1 MFVAIKKNHIGCSS
15 VLLPIICVQVF
26 QYIKNDSETLESI
39 YIYIYIKFML
49 ELYVQDLLFE
59 RKCFLIPIR
68 M

>member
-1 MFVAIKKNHIGCSS
+1 MFVAIKKNHIGCNA

-26 QYIKNDSETLESI
+26 QYSKNDSETLGSI

-49 ELYVQDLLFE
+49 ELYVQALPFE